1 MKQHPVIGAG
11 IMQPVELLADAAYLV
26 RHHHENYD
34 GSGYPDGLKSLDIPL
49 GSRIVFVA
57 DAFNAMT
64 TDRPYRRA
72 RSKQEATKILKDHA
86 GHQFDPV
93 VVGALESFIE
103 LI

>member
-1 MKQHPVIGAG
+1 MKRHPVIGAD
-11 IMQPVELLADAAYLV
+11 IMQPVELLTDAARLV
-26 RHHHENYD
+26 RHHHERYD
-34 GSGYPDGLKSLDIPL
+34 GTGYPDGLKGEDIPF

-72 RSKQEATKILKDHA
+72 RSKHEAMKILKENS
-86 GHQFDPV
+86 GTQFDPV
-93 VVGALESFIE
+93 VVKALESIIE